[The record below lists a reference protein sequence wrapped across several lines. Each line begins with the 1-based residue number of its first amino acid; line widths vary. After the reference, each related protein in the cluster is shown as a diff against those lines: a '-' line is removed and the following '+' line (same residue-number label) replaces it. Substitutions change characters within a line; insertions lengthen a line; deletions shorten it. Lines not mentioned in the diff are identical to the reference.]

1 MSTPKIHFELL
12 LGKMVRDPQGVGVGR
27 IFSAHAEIDGA
38 DCVLREF
45 LLGPGAL
52 LARFGI
58 PLQRWKP
65 TRVPWDLLDIA
76 DPEHPRLRCS
86 AAELAG
92 RGPS

>member
-1 MSTPKIHFELL
+1 MSAPKIHFELL
-12 LGKMVRDPQGVGVGR
+12 LGKIVRDPQGARVGR
-27 IFSAHAEIDGA
+27 IVSARAEHDGET
-38 DCVLREF
+38 CVIREF

-58 PLQRWKP
+58 SLRRSEPV
-65 TRVPWDLLDIA
+65 RVSWDLLDLA

>member
-12 LGKMVRDPQGVGVGR
+12 LGKTVRDPQGVGVGR
-27 IFSAHAEIDGA
+27 IFSAHAEIEGA
-38 DCVLREF
+38 DAVVREF

-58 PLQRWKP
+58 SFPRWKP
-65 TRVPWDLLDIA
+65 VRVPWDLIDIA

-92 RGPS
+92 RLPS

>member
-12 LGKMVRDPQGVGVGR
+12 LGKMVRDPEGVGVGR
-27 IFSAHAEIDGA
+27 IFSAHAEIEGA
-38 DCVLREF
+38 ECVLREF

-52 LARFGI
+52 LARFGL
-58 PLQRWKP
+58 PLGRWQP
-65 TRVPWDLLDIA
+65 VRVPWDLLDIA

-92 RGPS
+92 RRA

>member
-1 MSTPKIHFELL
+1 MSAPKIHFELL
-12 LGKMVRDPQGVGVGR
+12 LGRKVRDPEGVAVGR
-27 IFSAHAEIDGA
+27 IFSAHAELDGA

-58 PLQRWKP
+58 PFRRWQP
-65 TRVPWDLLDIA
+65 VRVPWDLLDLS

-86 AAELAG
+86 AAELAE
-92 RGPS
+92 RRS

>member
-1 MSTPKIHFELL
+1 MSTPKVRFELL
-12 LGKMVRDPQGVGVGR
+12 LGKRVRDPEGVGVGR

-38 DCVLREF
+38 DCVLREY

-58 PLQRWKP
+58 SLRWWEPLCI
-65 TRVPWDLLDIA
+65 PWDLIDIA

-92 RGPS
+92 RRRA